1 MHLKGMKAVVCGA
14 GGFIG
19 GHLVNSL
26 QSNGVNVIRDGG
38 QLCCNAELGCAT
50 MVAIKL
56 AVESYRQRKT
66 LSWDAK
72 AEKVVG

>member
-26 QSNGVNVIRDGG
+26 QSNGVNVIRGRRHQAARRVVPG
-38 QLCCNAELGCAT
+38 L
-50 MVAIKL
+50 
-56 AVESYRQRKT
+56 RKT
-66 LSWDAK
+66 SRTSSSI
-72 AEKVVG
+72 